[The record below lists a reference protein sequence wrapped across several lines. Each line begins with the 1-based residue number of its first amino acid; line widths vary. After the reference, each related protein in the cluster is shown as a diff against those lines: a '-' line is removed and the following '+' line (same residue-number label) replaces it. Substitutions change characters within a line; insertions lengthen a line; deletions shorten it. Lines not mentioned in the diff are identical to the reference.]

1 MPKTVYISEMKANN
15 ILNEDYRV
23 LTKFYPPGWR
33 VKIKELGAITRY
45 RNIKS
50 ANVLIQILLIHLVD
64 GCSLRE
70 TVTRAKQAN
79 LAELSDVALLKRL
92 KGASDWFQ
100 WMSVELIKR
109 KGISITP
116 PKWLENYQ
124 VKSVDASVI
133 TEPGSTGTDWRL
145 HYCMDLFKLN
155 CTEFKITRP
164 NIGESFI
171 NYKISNN
178 DLFIGDRAY
187 GRLKG
192 LCYIKE
198 NGGDFIAR
206 FKSKAFTIL
215 YNGKEFEMA
224 KAFRKLKYGEIKEW
238 KVKGITKGGLK
249 MPMRICV
256 IKKSKKEAEKSIK
269 KAKRAASKGQRK
281 IDPKTLELHRY
292 VILLTSLHDKIST
305 KLILELYRFRWQI
318 EIAFK
323 RLKSILGLG
332 HLPKIDENSCRAW
345 LHGKMFVS
353 LLAQAIVDE
362 GRHFFPWGY
371 PI

>member
-1 MPKTVYISEMKANN
+1 MKANN

-23 LTKFYPPGWR
+23 LTKFYPQGWR
-33 VKIKELGAITRY
+33 LKIKELGALSRH

-79 LAELSDVALLKRL
+79 LANLSDVALLKRL

-133 TEPGSTGTDWRL
+133 TEAGSTGTDWRL

-164 NIGESFI
+164 NIGESFT
-171 NYKISNN
+171 NYKISDN

-192 LCYIKE
+192 LCHIRK

-206 FKSKAFTIL
+206 FKNKAFTIL
-215 YNGKEFEMA
+215 YNGKKFEMA
-224 KAFRKLKYGEIKEW
+224 KAFQKLKYGEIKQW

-256 IKKSKKEAEKSIK
+256 IKKSKEEAEKSIK
-269 KAKRAASKGQRK
+269 KVKRAASKGQRK
-281 IDPKTLELHRY
+281 VSTETLELHRY
-292 VILLTSLHDKIST
+292 VILLTSLPDKISA
-305 KLILELYRFRWQI
+305 KLILDLYRFRWQI

-332 HLPKIDENSCRAW
+332 HLPKIDESSCRAW
-345 LHGKMFVS
+345 LHGKIFVS
-353 LLAQAIVDE
+353 LLSQAIVDE